1 MFLRDLPLFLQRRE
15 HFCCDMTGQVP
26 RRPGPGRPLTAV
38 TREDV
43 QKNLNRF
50 VGFCCNLSNLMVML
64 RRRGRPEGGP
74 KRLIGRMIAMKRLP
88 ALMLSVFLLTL
99 LSLPATA
106 ESVTEN
112 NQSVSK
118 SVALK
123 VNASDMVDVTI
134 TWDDFEYNYNGRT
147 FSTKDN
153 TITVKNNNPQNNI
166 LVTPTFVKRD
176 GLAYSDDA
184 FYIYFYG
191 EEG

>member
-1 MFLRDLPLFLQRRE
+1 M
-15 HFCCDMTGQVP
+15 
-26 RRPGPGRPLTAV
+26 
-38 TREDV
+38 
-43 QKNLNRF
+43 
-50 VGFCCNLSNLMVML
+50 
-64 RRRGRPEGGP
+64 
-74 KRLIGRMIAMKRLP
+74 IGRMIAMKRLP
-88 ALMLSVFLLTL
+88 VLMLSVFLLTL

-191 EEG
+191 EEDKDKVGGAGANLDNISIMGANSTTFYAVPGGNPLRENLGGKVATVIGDIRITIALNGTNP

>member
-1 MFLRDLPLFLQRRE
+1 
-15 HFCCDMTGQVP
+15 
-26 RRPGPGRPLTAV
+26 
-38 TREDV
+38 
-43 QKNLNRF
+43 
-50 VGFCCNLSNLMVML
+50 
-64 RRRGRPEGGP
+64 
-74 KRLIGRMIAMKRLP
+74 MKRLP

-176 GLAYSDDA
+176 GLAYRDDA

-191 EEG
+191 E